1 MAEFRAIVAG
11 LGYRDVR
18 TLLNSG
24 NVLFQEPRGVRGD
37 PASRI
42 EQALLARLGLVSRVL
57 VLTASQLAQVVKENS
72 LATVADNPSR
82 LMVSLLYQPAD
93 RARLK
98 PLTRDSWEPEALALG
113 GLACYLWCPAGILE
127 SPLSKAGR
135 VLGDATTVR
144 NWATIS
150 KLHQLLEGQ

>member
-1 MAEFRAIVAG
+1 
-11 LGYRDVR
+11 
-18 TLLNSG
+18 
-24 NVLFQEPRGVRGD
+24 
-37 PASRI
+37 
-42 EQALLARLGLVSRVL
+42 
-57 VLTASQLAQVVKENS
+57 
-72 LATVADNPSR
+72 
-82 LMVSLLYQPAD
+82 MVSLLYQPAD

-150 KLHQLLEGQ
+150 KLHQILEGQ